1 MLGLFAAR
9 VRTRLVLARAFSV
22 NTATKAKEQVMP
34 FEEALRLCRALSNA
48 KFDETIEV
56 RLGPCTHGRAPLSPF
71 SSRCAAL
78 SFLFIALH

>member
-9 VRTRLVLARAFSV
+9 VRTRLALARAFSV

-56 RLGPCTHGRAPLSPF
+56 CVCPP
-71 SSRCAAL
+71 
-78 SFLFIALH
+78 SFT